1 MRLLIAAH
9 AELRKYSHDQHW
21 HERPAMTPT
30 APALDP
36 RAWAQAFAVLE
47 VADDARIAKAITWD
61 SRLVNADT
69 AFVALPGEQMHGN
82 QFVDKA
88 LEAGAP
94 FVLSDLNVP
103 RAVRVNDAAIALR
116 TWARAWRETT
126 KARIVGVTGS
136 AGKTTLKEFLAVA
149 LEAGKTPGNL
159 NTLNALACHMLSV
172 IHADS
177 NQASET
183 HVLEMGID
191 RIGEMAQLVQLV
203 RPDLGMISSIGPAHL
218 EFLGSVE
225 NVAFEKGHILEGNP
239 GLVAES
245 TVKYYPG
252 IATYGFSERATH
264 RGLKLEVTDSSSTF
278 QFAGHNVF
286 VSSPSAKVA
295 EATLGAL
302 AVAQQFGL
310 KLEAAIERIRH
321 VEVPGGRMRIER
333 GKLNL
338 IDDAYNANPLSL
350 TAALEVLE
358 RQPGRKIAVI
368 GDMRELGEH
377 SKMYHLEIGKLAG
390 QVAPIVIAVGR
401 ESEMLASAARASGAK
416 TQAFATAPEAVP
428 AVEAILELGDVV
440 LVKGSLSVGMNV
452 ISEAV
457 RARL

>member
-1 MRLLIAAH
+1 
-9 AELRKYSHDQHW
+9 
-21 HERPAMTPT
+21 MTAT
-30 APALDP
+30 ALALDP
-36 RAWAQAFAVLE
+36 RAWVFGALE
-47 VADDARIAKAITWD
+47 VASDARVAKSITWD
-61 SRLVNADT
+61 SRFVNADT
-69 AFVALPGEQMHGN
+69 AFVALAGEQMHGN
-82 QFVDKA
+82 RFVNAA

-94 FVLSDLNVP
+94 FVLTDLNVA

-126 KARIVGVTGS
+126 QARIIGVTGS

-172 IHADS
+172 IRA
-177 NQASET
+177 NET

-225 NVAFEKGHILEGNP
+225 GVAFEKGHILEGNP

-245 TVKYYPG
+245 TSKYYPG

-264 RGLKLEVTDSSSTF
+264 RGTNLDLTDSSSTF
-278 QFAGHNVF
+278 QFAGHEVF
-286 VSSPSAKVA
+286 VSSPSEKVA
-295 EATLGAL
+295 EAALGAL
-302 AVAQQFGL
+302 AVAKNFGL
-310 KLEAAIERIRH
+310 NLEAAIDRIKN
-321 VEVPGGRMRIER
+321 VEVPGGRMRLER
-333 GKLNL
+333 GKVNL

-377 SKMYHLEIGKLAG
+377 SHQYHLEIGKRAG
-390 QVAPIVIAVGR
+390 EVAPIVIAVGR
-401 ESEMLASAARASGAK
+401 EAETLASAARASGAK
-416 TQAFATAPEAVP
+416 ANAFATALEAVP

-440 LVKGSLSVGMNV
+440 LVKGSLSVGMKV

>member
-1 MRLLIAAH
+1 MGVLITAH
-9 AELRKYSHDQHW
+9 LELRKSN
-21 HERPAMTPT
+21 HESLVMTAT
-30 APALDP
+30 ASALDP
-36 RAWAQAFAVLE
+36 RAWIRAFGALE
-47 VADDARIAKAITWD
+47 VTGDARPAKAITWD

-69 AFVALPGEQMHGN
+69 AFVALAGEQMHGN
-82 QFVDKA
+82 RFVNAA

-94 FVLSDLNVP
+94 FVLTDLNVP
-103 RAVRVNDAAIALR
+103 RAVRVNDAAVALR
-116 TWARAWRETT
+116 VWARAWRDTT
-126 KARIVGVTGS
+126 NARIVGVTGS
-136 AGKTTLKEFLAVA
+136 AGKTTLKEFLAVT

-159 NTLNALACHMLSV
+159 NTLNALACHMLSA
-172 IHADS
+172 IGQ
-177 NQASET
+177 NET

-225 NVAFEKGHILEGNP
+225 GVAFEKGHILDGNP

-245 TVKYYPG
+245 AGKYYPG
-252 IATYGFSERATH
+252 IATYGFGERATH
-264 RGLKLEVTDSSSTF
+264 RGTNLELSDSSTTF
-278 QFAGHNVF
+278 EFAGHTIF

-295 EATLGAL
+295 EAALGAL
-302 AVAQQFGL
+302 AVAKNFGAN
-310 KLEAAIERIRH
+310 LEAAIARIKN

-333 GKLNL
+333 GKVNL

-377 SKMYHLEIGKLAG
+377 SGMYHQEIGTRAG
-390 QVAPIVIAVGR
+390 EVAPIVIAVGR
-401 ESEMLASAARASGAK
+401 EAETLARAARASGAK
-416 TQAFATAPEAVP
+416 TQAFATALEAVP

-440 LVKGSLSVGMNV
+440 LVKGSLSIGMNV

>member
-1 MRLLIAAH
+1 
-9 AELRKYSHDQHW
+9 
-21 HERPAMTPT
+21 MTAT

-36 RAWAQAFAVLE
+36 RAWAQAFGALE
-47 VADDARIAKAITWD
+47 VSDARVAKAITWD
-61 SRLVNADT
+61 SRFVNADT
-69 AFVALPGEQMHGN
+69 AFVALAGEQMHGN
-82 QFVDKA
+82 QFVNAA

-94 FVLSDLNVP
+94 FVLTDLNVP

-126 KARIVGVTGS
+126 QAKIIGVTGS
-136 AGKTTLKEFLAVA
+136 AGKTTLKEFLAVT

-172 IHADS
+172 IQPVS
-177 NQASET
+177 IQASET

-225 NVAFEKGHILEGNP
+225 GVAFEKGHILEGNP

-245 TVKYYPG
+245 TGKYYPG
-252 IATYGFSERATH
+252 IATYGFSEQATH
-264 RGLKLEVTDSSSTF
+264 RGLNLELTDSSSTF
-278 QFAGHNVF
+278 QFVGHSVF
-286 VSSPSAKVA
+286 VSSPSEKVA
-295 EATLGAL
+295 EAALGAL

-310 KLEAAIERIRH
+310 NLETAIERIKN

-333 GKLNL
+333 GKVNL

-377 SKMYHLEIGKLAG
+377 SQQYHLEIGKRAG
-390 QVAPIVIAVGR
+390 EVAPIVIAVGR
-401 ESEMLASAARASGAK
+401 EAETLASAARASGAK
-416 TQAFATAPEAVP
+416 ANAFATALEAVP

-440 LVKGSLSVGMNV
+440 LVKGSLSVGMKV

>member
-1 MRLLIAAH
+1 
-9 AELRKYSHDQHW
+9 
-21 HERPAMTPT
+21 
-30 APALDP
+30 
-36 RAWAQAFAVLE
+36 
-47 VADDARIAKAITWD
+47 
-61 SRLVNADT
+61 
-69 AFVALPGEQMHGN
+69 MHGN
-82 QFVDKA
+82 KFVNAA

-94 FVLSDLNVP
+94 FVLTDLNVP

-126 KARIVGVTGS
+126 QAKIIGVTGS
-136 AGKTTLKEFLAVA
+136 AGKTTLKEFLAVT

-159 NTLNALACHMLSV
+159 NTLNALACHMLNV
-172 IHADS
+172 IRPGLMQPGVVGQH
-177 NQASET
+177 QT

-203 RPDLGMISSIGPAHL
+203 RPDLGVISSIGPAHL

-225 NVAFEKGHILEGNP
+225 GVAFEKGHILDGNP

-245 TVKYYPG
+245 AGKYYPG
-252 IATYGFSERATH
+252 IATYGFGERATH
-264 RGLKLEVTDSSSTF
+264 RGLNLGLSDSSARF
-278 QFAGHNVF
+278 EFAGQTVF

-295 EATLGAL
+295 EAALGAL
-302 AVAQQFGL
+302 VVAKGFGIN
-310 KLEAAIERIRH
+310 LEAAIARIKN
-321 VEVPGGRMRIER
+321 VEVPGGRMRVER
-333 GKLNL
+333 GKVNL

-377 SKMYHLEIGKLAG
+377 SKMYHQEIGKRAG
-390 QVAPIVIAVGR
+390 EVAPIVIAVGR
-401 ESEMLASAARASGAK
+401 EAETLARAARASGAK

>member
-1 MRLLIAAH
+1 MIASA
-9 AELRKYSHDQHW
+9 S
-21 HERPAMTPT
+21 
-30 APALDP
+30 ALDP
-36 RAWAQAFAVLE
+36 RAWSFGALE
-47 VADDARIAKAITWD
+47 IAADARLARAITWD
-61 SRLVNADT
+61 SRFVNAET

-82 QFVDKA
+82 RFVNMA

-94 FVLSDLNVP
+94 FVLTNLNVS

-126 KARIVGVTGS
+126 QARIVGVTGS
-136 AGKTTLKEFLAVA
+136 AGKTTLKEFLAVT

-159 NTLNALACHMLSV
+159 NTLNGLACHMLSV
-172 IHADS
+172 IQPAGVG
-177 NQASET
+177 QQT

-225 NVAFEKGHILEGNP
+225 GVAFEKGHILEGNP

-245 TVKYYPG
+245 TGKYYPG
-252 IATYGFSERATH
+252 IATYGFGFQATH
-264 RGLKLEVTDSSSTF
+264 RGLNLELTDSSSTF
-278 QFAGHNVF
+278 QFAGHTVF

-295 EATLGAL
+295 EAALGAL
-302 AVAQQFGL
+302 AVAQEFGL
-310 KLEAAIERIRH
+310 NLEAAIERIKK
-321 VEVPGGRMRIER
+321 VEVPGGRMRFER
-333 GKLNL
+333 GKVNL

-350 TAALEVLE
+350 RAALEVLE

-377 SKMYHLEIGKLAG
+377 SRRYHLEIGKRAG
-390 QVAPIVIAVGR
+390 EVAQIVIAVGR
-401 ESEMLASAARASGAK
+401 EAETLASAARESGAK
-416 TQAFATAPEAVP
+416 ANAFATALEAVP
-428 AVEAILELGDVV
+428 VVEAILERGDVV

>member
-1 MRLLIAAH
+1 
-9 AELRKYSHDQHW
+9 
-21 HERPAMTPT
+21 MTST
-30 APALDP
+30 ALALDP
-36 RAWAQAFAVLE
+36 RAWAQAFGALKI
-47 VADDARIAKAITWD
+47 ASDARTAKAITWD
-61 SRLVNADT
+61 SRFVNADT
-69 AFVALPGEQMHGN
+69 AFVALAGEQMHGN
-82 QFVDKA
+82 QFVQAA

-94 FVLSDLNVP
+94 FVLTDLTGLNLDLP
-103 RAVRVNDAAIALR
+103 RAVRVSDAAVALR
-116 TWARAWRETT
+116 TWARAWREAT

-172 IHADS
+172 IGP
-177 NQASET
+177 NET

-203 RPDLGMISSIGPAHL
+203 RPDLGMITSIGPAHL

-225 NVAFEKGHILEGNP
+225 GVAFEKGHILEGNP

-245 TVKYYPG
+245 TSKYFPG
-252 IATYGFSERATH
+252 IATFGFTERATH
-264 RGLKLEVTDSSSTF
+264 RGTNLELTDSSGTF
-278 QFAGHNVF
+278 QFAGHNVL

-295 EATLGAL
+295 EAALGAL
-302 AVAQQFGL
+302 VVAKEFGL
-310 KLEAAIERIRH
+310 DLEAAIDRIKN

-333 GKLNL
+333 GSLNL
-338 IDDAYNANPLSL
+338 IDDAYNANPLSV

-377 SKMYHLEIGKLAG
+377 STMYHLEIGKRAG
-390 QVAPIVIAVGR
+390 GVAPIVIAVGR
-401 ESEMLASAARASGAK
+401 EAETLARAAREAGAK
-416 TQAFATAPEAVP
+416 TQAFATALEAVP
-428 AVEAILELGDVV
+428 TVEAILEPGDVV
-440 LVKGSLSVGMNV
+440 LVKGSLSVGMKV

>member
-1 MRLLIAAH
+1 
-9 AELRKYSHDQHW
+9 
-21 HERPAMTPT
+21 MTST
-30 APALDP
+30 ALVLDP
-36 RAWAQAFAVLE
+36 RAWAQAFGALE
-47 VADDARIAKAITWD
+47 IASDARVAKAITWD
-61 SRLVNADT
+61 SRFVNANT
-69 AFVALPGEQMHGN
+69 AFVALAGEQMHGN
-82 QFVDKA
+82 QFVQVA

-94 FVLSDLNVP
+94 FILTDLNVP

-126 KARIVGVTGS
+126 QARIIGVTGS

-172 IHADS
+172 I
-177 NQASET
+177 QAAET

-225 NVAFEKGHILEGNP
+225 GVAFEKGHILEGNP

-245 TVKYYPG
+245 TSKYYPG

-264 RGLKLEVTDSSSTF
+264 RGTNLELTDSSSTF
-278 QFAGHNVF
+278 QFAGHEIF
-286 VSSPSAKVA
+286 VSSPSEKVA
-295 EATLGAL
+295 EAALGAL
-302 AVAQQFGL
+302 AVAKDFGL
-310 KLEAAIERIRH
+310 DLEDAIVRIEH

-333 GKLNL
+333 GKVNL

-368 GDMRELGEH
+368 GDMRELGEN
-377 SKMYHLEIGKLAG
+377 SQQYHLEIGKRAG
-390 QVAPIVIAVGR
+390 EVAPIVIAVGR
-401 ESEMLASAARASGAK
+401 EAETLASAARASGAK
-416 TQAFATAPEAVP
+416 ANAFATALEAVP

-440 LVKGSLSVGMNV
+440 LVKGSLSVGMKV

>member
-1 MRLLIAAH
+1 MQVFGA
-9 AELRKYSHDQHW
+9 
-21 HERPAMTPT
+21 
-30 APALDP
+30 
-36 RAWAQAFAVLE
+36 LE
-47 VADDARIAKAITWD
+47 VASDARMAKAITWD
-61 SRLVNADT
+61 SRFVNADT
-69 AFVALPGEQMHGN
+69 AFVALAGEQMHGN
-82 QFVDKA
+82 QFVQAA

-94 FVLSDLNVP
+94 FVLTDLNAP
-103 RAVRVNDAAIALR
+103 RAVRVHDAAIALR

-126 KARIVGVTGS
+126 QAKIIGVTGS
-136 AGKTTLKEFLAVA
+136 AGKTTLKEFLAVT
-149 LEAGKTPGNL
+149 LLAGKTPGNL

-172 IHADS
+172 IQPVS
-177 NQASET
+177 IRASET

-225 NVAFEKGHILEGNP
+225 GVAFEKGHILEGNP

-245 TVKYYPG
+245 TSKYYPG
-252 IATYGFSERATH
+252 IATYGFSEQAKY
-264 RGLKLEVTDSSSTF
+264 RGLNLELTDSSSTF
-278 QFAGHNVF
+278 QFAGHKVF
-286 VSSPSAKVA
+286 VSSPSEKVA
-295 EATLGAL
+295 EAALGAL

-310 KLEAAIERIRH
+310 NLEAAIERIKS
-321 VEVPGGRMRIER
+321 VEVPGGRMQIER
-333 GKLNL
+333 GKVNL

-377 SKMYHLEIGKLAG
+377 SHQYHLEIGKRAG
-390 QVAPIVIAVGR
+390 EVAPIVIAVGR
-401 ESEMLASAARASGAK
+401 EAEMLASAARASGAK
-416 TQAFATAPEAVP
+416 ANAFATALEAVP

-440 LVKGSLSVGMNV
+440 LVKGSLSVGMKV